1 MNFKRAILILALV
14 LILFSTVTFVSADRS
29 YSITDS
35 EVDLGVLS
43 NGLLHVEEAYVYN
56 FEGTFNGVYRDIPL
70 KEGESIENIEV
81 SARGAFPVLE
91 QTSEDGK
98 QHLKIYLYAD
108 EAHTKKISDCT
119 VTVYIT
125 YDMKNVVT
133 VFNDVAALQYKLRG
147 EEWDVGTDVLF
158 SYIELP
164 NKTGNEY
171 YLNPERLTKSSNS

>member
-1 MNFKRAILILALV
+1 MKSTGDYNMNFKRAILILALV

-98 QHLKIYLYAD
+98 LPGK
-108 EAHTKKISDCT
+108 TSGRFPG
-119 VTVYIT
+119 
-125 YDMKNVVT
+125 NGW
-133 VFNDVAALQYKLRG
+133 QYFQFCLA
-147 EEWDVGTDVLF
+147 
-158 SYIELP
+158 YP
-164 NKTGNEY
+164 
-171 YLNPERLTKSSNS
+171 